1 MSVNETCVSLA
12 ASTLSP
18 DLRVNYAYGMVLG
31 LDEFVQEQRHRLG
44 KSELRNRAL
53 HGYGTAYGL
62 QVTAEPVAEGASDVV
77 LRVAPGMGIDQ
88 AGREVVVR
96 CAQCAH
102 LGAWLAAQVE
112 ADPTVLQEHAGV
124 SGEHTV
130 YVVASY
136 VSCLDNLVPLPGAP
150 CSSSSQNAVASRV
163 RDAWDIDLRWEP
175 PAMPRWDSDRRLA
188 RLLDAVEIVPG
199 LDPLQSGK
207 EDLLA
212 AVLSLP
218 AEAAS
223 GPSELGTGQWPPHS
237 PSGGPSGPL
246 TYRLPGESA
255 ADDLDDV
262 LTVWVTQVRPLLEPD
277 LTEPEQVWD
286 PAFLLASFTFTV
298 PDPFDPAAPLV
309 TSWDEPD
316 DSGRP
321 YLLHTHLIQELR
333 GAHGA
338 AGVADRDVELV
349 TLSPMVAEN
358 ESLQLGAWFHLE
370 RPVQLTAP
378 VQVVTESGDAAAF
391 EVAAI
396 GGAEGFSDRWRL
408 SAPEGF
414 EFVDGEQLAAVFDGS
429 ELFVGD
435 ESTTL
440 DDLLGGAEGAI
451 PLGLLNI
458 TPAGDVVAYTRIEVP
473 AQVPVPPD
481 PPAIPPPQP
490 SVEFV
495 TITSQVVEGELIR
508 FELWFHTQ
516 PSGEKDDVRVMKLSE
531 ESLRGFDEV
540 TGNPLTPVS
549 PQGGPNP
556 EQDGRYPDLWR
567 WVVRRTDDLPAYV
580 RLLFS
585 TKEVGVDVQGGGVVP
600 LGKYIAE
607 AKILF
612 IGWDRDADQVVA
624 FHRVEG
630 KVPQ

>member
-1 MSVNETCVSLA
+1 MSVNEMCVSLA
-12 ASTLSP
+12 ASTLGP
-18 DLRVNYAYGMVLG
+18 DLRVNYAHGMVLG

-53 HGYGTAYGL
+53 HGFGTLYGL
-62 QVTAEPVAEGASDVV
+62 QVTAEPVAEGATDVV
-77 LRVAPGMGIDQ
+77 LRVTSGMGIDQ
-88 AGREVVVR
+88 AGRDVVVR
-96 CAQCAH
+96 CDQCAH

-112 ADPTVLQEHAGV
+112 ADPTVLNEHQGL

-136 VSCLDNLVPLPGAP
+136 ASCLDNLVPLPGAP
-150 CSSSSQNAVASRV
+150 CSSSSQNAVPSRV

-175 PAMPRWDSDRRLA
+175 PPMPRWDSDRRLS

-199 LDPLQSGK
+199 LDPAQSSK

-223 GPSELGTGQWPPHS
+223 GPSDMGTGEWPPQS

-246 TYRLPGESA
+246 TYQLPGETA

-262 LTVWVTQVRPLLEPD
+262 LTVWVTRVRHLLEPD
-277 LTEPEQVWD
+277 LTEPEPVAD
-286 PAFLLASFTFTV
+286 VAFLLASFTFTV

-309 TSWDEPD
+309 TSWGEPD
-316 DSGRP
+316 DTGRP
-321 YLLHTHLIQELR
+321 YLLHTQLIQELR
-333 GAHGA
+333 GEHDA
-338 AGVADRDVELV
+338 AGAADRDIELV
-349 TLSPMVAEN
+349 TLSPIVAAN
-358 ESLQLGAWFHLE
+358 EPLRIGAWFHLR

-378 VQVVTESGDAAAF
+378 VQVVTERGDAAGF

-396 GGAEGFSDRWRL
+396 DEVDGFSHRWRL
-408 SAPEGF
+408 TAPDDF
-414 EFVDGEQLAAVFDGS
+414 PIVDGEQLAVAFQGG
-429 ELFVGD
+429 ELLVGD
-435 ESTTL
+435 ELTTL
-440 DDLLGGAEGAI
+440 RDLLDSAQDVVGRD
-451 PLGLLNI
+451 LLNV
-458 TPAGDVVAYTRIEVP
+458 TPAGDVLAYTRIEVP
-473 AQVPVPPD
+473 AEIPEPPT
-481 PPAIPPPQP
+481 IPPPQP

-495 TITSQVVEGELIR
+495 TVTSAVIEEGLL

-516 PSGEKDDVRVMKLSE
+516 PKGETDDVPVVTLSE

-540 TGNPLTPVS
+540 TGNQLTPFS

-556 EQDGRYPDLWR
+556 EQDGRYPNLWR
-567 WVVRRTDDLPAYV
+567 WAVRSTEDLPAYV

-585 TKEVGVDVQGGGVVP
+585 TRGIEVDVQGTGAVP
-600 LGKYIAE
+600 LADYIAR

-612 IGWDRDADQVVA
+612 VGWDRRTEHIVA
-624 FHRVEG
+624 FNRVEG
-630 KVPQ
+630 RVPQ